1 MLYNDKQ
8 IKIGAALPFK
18 LVLTAAYLLF
28 YSLYLIELFAVFTN
42 VSIIIIQQYYFITC
56 QSCADSA
63 TIHSAVTGAGLIHY
77 FIKA

>member
-28 YSLYLIELFAVFTN
+28 YSLYLIELFAVFT
-42 VSIIIIQQYYFITC
+42 
-56 QSCADSA
+56 
-63 TIHSAVTGAGLIHY
+63 
-77 FIKA
+77 